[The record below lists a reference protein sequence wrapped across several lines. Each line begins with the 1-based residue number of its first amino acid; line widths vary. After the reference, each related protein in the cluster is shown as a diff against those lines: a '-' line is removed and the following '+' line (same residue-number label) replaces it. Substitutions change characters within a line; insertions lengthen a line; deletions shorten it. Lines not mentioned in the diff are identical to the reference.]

1 MRQRLRGPRDAG
13 GRPRQTLGAVISDVI
28 LPLDRDALRRQFVT
42 ADPFPFLVIDEF
54 LDPAFA
60 REVAAAYPSYEAA
73 RERGLSF
80 DYVNE
85 RNKVQ
90 ITDAAEF
97 PGPVKRLHDAIS
109 SQQFRDELSF
119 ITGIPKLLDDPQ
131 MVGGGMHVTGT
142 QGRLD
147 VHVDFNLLEDRRW
160 HRRLNIL
167 VYLNADWNPQWGGAI
182 ELWDQR
188 VKDCKHSL
196 SPRLNRCVIFET
208 SERSFHGVSAVQ
220 CPPEVVRKSFAAY
233 YYTRE
238 APAGWDGREH
248 STVFRAR
255 PDERLR
261 GYVLMP
267 AEKLQLMVSRGVK
280 RVVGAVR
287 RRLPGA

>member
-1 MRQRLRGPRDAG
+1 MDVGSRA
-13 GRPRQTLGAVISDVI
+13 RQTGRAVISDVI
-28 LPLDRDALRRQFVT
+28 LPLDRDELRRHFAT
-42 ADPFPFLVIDEF
+42 SDPFPFLVIDEF

-60 REVAAAYPSYEAA
+60 REVAAAYPSFESA
-73 RERGLSF
+73 RERGRSF
-80 DYVNE
+80 DFVNE

-90 ITDAAEF
+90 ITDSANY
-97 PGPVKRLHDAIS
+97 PDPVKRLHTAIS
-109 SQQFRDELSF
+109 SQAFRDELSF

-131 MVGGGMHVTGT
+131 MVGGGMHVTGP

-147 VHVDFNLLEDRRW
+147 VHVDFNVLEDRHW

-167 VYLNADWNPQWGGAI
+167 IYLNADWSPHWGGAI
-182 ELWDQR
+182 ELWDRQ
-188 VKDCKHSL
+188 VKVCKHSMA
-196 SPRLNRCVIFET
+196 PRINRCVIFET

-220 CPPEVVRKSFAAY
+220 CPPDVVRKSFAAY

-238 APAGWDGREH
+238 APAGWDGRQH

-261 GYVLMP
+261 GYILMP
-267 AEKLQLMVSRGVK
+267 VEKLQLMVGRGAR

-287 RRLPGA
+287 RRIFG

>member
-1 MRQRLRGPRDAG
+1 MTPRPVT
-13 GRPRQTLGAVISDVI
+13 RHTRFAVISDVI
-28 LPLDRDALRRQFVT
+28 QPLNRDELRRHFVT
-42 ADPFPFLVIDEF
+42 ADPFPFVVIDNF

-60 REVAAAYPSYEAA
+60 REVAASYPSFEGA

-90 ITDAAEF
+90 ITESEKYPD
-97 PGPVKRLHDAIS
+97 PVKRLHTAIS
-109 SQQFRDELSF
+109 SQEFRDELSF
-119 ITGIPKLLDDPQ
+119 VTGIPRLLDDPQ
-131 MVGGGMHVTGT
+131 MVGGGMHVTGP

-147 VHVDFNLLEDRRW
+147 VHVDFNVLEDRHW

-167 VYLNADWNPQWGGAI
+167 IYLNPEWDPKWGGNI
-182 ELWDQR
+182 ELWDRQ
-188 VKDCKHSL
+188 VKDCKHSM
-196 SPRLNRCVIFET
+196 PPALNRCVIFET
-208 SERSFHGVSAVQ
+208 SDRSFHGVSAVQ
-220 CPPEVVRKSFAAY
+220 CPPGMVRKSFAAY

-238 APAGWDGREH
+238 APAGWDGKEH

-267 AEKLQLMVSRGVK
+267 AEKIQLMVQRGAK
-280 RVVGAVR
+280 RVIGAVR
-287 RRLPGA
+287 RRIFR